1 MKKYVRLY
9 CSTCQRVTD
18 RPVDNTR
25 FTPDRCTITFS
36 CQGRLF
42 PVEYRSNREIT
53 AAPEVGVTDWRPR
66 QAPTSAASPV
76 LQEPTLIDTATGSLK
91 QVVLGVRSATPP
103 PSGATASL
111 VLAART
117 DTPKDYRQYV
127 YRRSTEFSTISGV
140 EDGIAKKTLRF
151 KAWDP
156 VSPDLVEVYL
166 NGTKLEQGTGPDQ
179 FQVDDGSPN
188 PPAPSNTIKFNS
200 PVMPAGTYQV
210 DVVISKVLLTDTYTL
225 TFTRNQEDPNRSG
238 AWDNVSYV
246 ERFNGTTW
254 QRLYLFTLDLSENT
268 SLLKKDT
275 ILYPEG
281 GVFVTGLGTI
291 PATDAFLFLARQPY
305 TKVDRYPDIS
315 VPLSTL
321 GPDRDYLKYHAVDGD
336 LRLEVTGTSLQT
348 FFPPSR
354 LSRFNPEGAI
364 TTAAPGQ
371 SEQVVVDG
379 TVVVGPD
386 T

>member
-25 FTPDRCTITFS
+25 FAPDRCTITFN

-53 AAPEVGVTDWRPR
+53 AAPEVGVTDWYPR
-66 QAPTSAASPV
+66 LAPTAPTSIAR
-76 LQEPTLIDTATGSLK
+76 EPALIDMATGSLK

-103 PSGATASL
+103 ASGSTASL

-117 DTPKDYRQYV
+117 DTPKEYKQYI
-127 YRRSTEFSTISGV
+127 YRRDAEFSTISGI

-166 NGTKLEQGTGPDQ
+166 NGAKVEQGPGPDQ
-179 FQVDDGSPN
+179 FQVDDGSSN

-200 PVMPAGTYQV
+200 PVMPSGTYQV
-210 DVVISKVLLTDTYTL
+210 DVVISKVQATDTYSL
-225 TFTRNQEDPNRSG
+225 VFARNQEDPNRSG

-246 ERFNGTTW
+246 ERFNGTSW
-254 QRLYLFTLDLSENT
+254 HRYYLFTLDLAEN
-268 SLLKKDT
+268 SAALKKDT

-291 PATDAFLFLARQPY
+291 SSQDCAFFLARQPY

-336 LRLEVTGTSLQT
+336 VRLQVTETSLET
-348 FFPPSR
+348 SFPPSR
-354 LSRFNPEGAI
+354 LSKFDAEGAI
-364 TTAAPGQ
+364 KTAVPGQ
-371 SEQVVVDG
+371 REQVVVDG
-379 TVVVGPD
+379 SVIVGPD